1 MPNLLDSRRRIK
13 SVKNTQQITKAMKMV
28 SAAKLKRA
36 QDRVVTARP
45 FANKMMEVL
54 GGLADR
60 IDEDFHH
67 PLLDARGDQRYLMVL
82 ITADKGLCGAF
93 NTNLIKAAQAF
104 IVANPNKEVEILA
117 VGRKG
122 RDFFRRRGANL
133 VGEYIGLTGKGRVEF
148 SEALGVARDV
158 VKRFTE
164 DKTIDKAFVIYNEFK
179 SVMQQRVVTEQLL
192 PVARQSHDVPPETY
206 PNSLTQSQFVDAVNA
221 NSRNRLSQVER
232 DQLVSDLTSGA
243 KTRAQ
248 VLKML
253 EDPAAGGQPVTRVDY
268 IYEQPPGEIFSRLL
282 PRLIETQ
289 IFRALLESIA
299 SEQGA
304 RMTAMDS
311 ASKNA
316 RELIDSLTLN
326 MNRVRQAAITNE
338 IIEVVSGA
346 AAL

>member
-1 MPNLLDSRRRIK
+1 MPNLLDIRRRLK

-36 QDRVVTARP
+36 QERVVTARP

-54 GGLADR
+54 GGLAER
-60 IDEDFHH
+60 TDENFHH
-67 PLLDARGDQRYLMVL
+67 PLLDARGDERYLLVL
-82 ITADKGLCGAF
+82 VTADKGLCGAF

-104 IVANPNKEVEILA
+104 VVANPGKQIAILA

-122 RDFFRRRGANL
+122 RDFFRRRGASL
-133 VGEYIGLTGKGRVEF
+133 LGEYIGLTGKGRVEF
-148 SEALGVARDV
+148 SEALEVAQDV
-158 VKRFTE
+158 IKRFTD
-164 DKTIDKAFVIYNEFK
+164 DKEIDKAFIIYNEFK
-179 SVMQQRVVTEQLL
+179 SVLQQRVVTEQLL
-192 PVARQSHDVPPETY
+192 PVARAS
-206 PNSLTQSQFVDAVNA
+206 
-221 NSRNRLSQVER
+221 
-232 DQLVSDLTSGA
+232 
-243 KTRAQ
+243 
-248 VLKML
+248 
-253 EDPAAGGQPVTRVDY
+253 AAGQDLSASAQPVNLVDY
-268 IYEQPPGEIFSRLL
+268 IYEQPPEEIFSKLL
-282 PRLIETQ
+282 PRLVETQ

-346 AAL
+346 AAQ

>member
-1 MPNLLDSRRRIK
+1 MPNLLDIRRRIK
-13 SVKNTQQITKAMKMV
+13 SVKNTQQITKAMKMI

-45 FANKMMEVL
+45 FANKMKEVL
-54 GGLADR
+54 GGLANR

-67 PLLDARGDQRYLMVL
+67 PLLDARGDERYLVVL
-82 ITADKGLCGAF
+82 ITADKGLCGGF
-93 NTNLIKAAQAF
+93 NTNLIKAAGTF
-104 IVANPNKEVEILA
+104 IRENPGKQIEIVA

-122 RDFFRRRGANL
+122 RDFFRRRSASL
-133 VGEYIGLTGKGRVEF
+133 VGEYIGVTGKGSVEF
-148 SEALGVARDV
+148 SEALDIARDV
-158 VKRFTE
+158 IKRFTE
-164 DKTIDKAFVIYNEFK
+164 DEGIDKAFVIYNEFK
-179 SVMQQRVVTEQLL
+179 SVLQQRVVVEQLL
-192 PVARQSHDVPPETY
+192 PVSRET
-206 PNSLTQSQFVDAVNA
+206 PVAG
-221 NSRNRLSQVER
+221 E
-232 DQLVSDLTSGA
+232 
-243 KTRAQ
+243 
-248 VLKML
+248 
-253 EDPAAGGQPVTRVDY
+253 EPAGQPVTLVDY
-268 IYEQPPGEIFSRLL
+268 IYEQPPGEIFARLL

-289 IFRALLESIA
+289 IFRALLESVA

-346 AAL
+346 AAQ

>member
-1 MPNLLDSRRRIK
+1 MPNLLDIRRRLK

-45 FANKMMEVL
+45 FANKMIEVL
-54 GGLADR
+54 GELAGR
-60 IDEDFHH
+60 TDENFHH
-67 PLLDARGDQRYLMVL
+67 PLLDERGDQRYLVVV

-104 IVANPNKEVEILA
+104 VREHAGKTIEIVA

-122 RDFFRRRGANL
+122 RDFFRRRGVLN
-133 VGEYIGLTGKGRVEF
+133 GEYIGLTGKGRVDF
-148 SEALGVARDV
+148 AEAIEVARDV
-158 VKRFTE
+158 IKRFTDDRE
-164 DKTIDKAFVIYNEFK
+164 LDKAFVIYNEFK
-179 SVMQQRVVTEQLL
+179 SVLQQRVVVEQLL
-192 PVARQSHDVPPETY
+192 PV
-206 PNSLTQSQFVDAVNA
+206 
-221 NSRNRLSQVER
+221 SR
-232 DQLVSDLTSGA
+232 A
-243 KTRAQ
+243 KTESEAN
-248 VLKML
+248 LSS
-253 EDPAAGGQPVTRVDY
+253 QPVSLVDY
-268 IYEQPPGEIFSRLL
+268 VYEQPPAEMFSQLL

-289 IFRALLESIA
+289 IFRALLESVA

-316 RELIDSLTLN
+316 SELIDSLTLN

-346 AAL
+346 AAQ

>member
-1 MPNLLDSRRRIK
+1 
-13 SVKNTQQITKAMKMV
+13 MKMV

-45 FANKMMEVL
+45 FASKMVEVL
-54 GGLADR
+54 GELASR
-60 IDEDFHH
+60 TDENFHH
-67 PLLDARGDQRYLMVL
+67 PLLDERSDERYLVVV

-104 IVANPNKEVEILA
+104 INQHSEKKIEVLA

-122 RDFFRRRGANL
+122 RDFFRRRG
-133 VGEYIGLTGKGRVEF
+133 VMSGEYIGLTGKGRIDF
-148 SEALGVARDV
+148 SEAIEVARDV
-158 VKRFTE
+158 IKRFTDDQAL
-164 DKTIDKAFVIYNEFK
+164 DKVFLIYNEFK
-179 SVMQQRVVTEQLL
+179 SVLQQRVVVEQLL
-192 PVARQSHDVPPETY
+192 PVSRAGSNETD
-206 PNSLTQSQFVDAVNA
+206 SS
-221 NSRNRLSQVER
+221 S
-232 DQLVSDLTSGA
+232 
-243 KTRAQ
+243 
-248 VLKML
+248 
-253 EDPAAGGQPVTRVDY
+253 QPVSLVDY
-268 IYEQPPGEIFSRLL
+268 IYEQPPAEMFSQLL

-289 IFRALLESIA
+289 IFRALLESVA

-316 RELIDSLTLN
+316 SELIDSLTLN

-346 AAL
+346 AAQ